1 MSNQA
6 GVRQK
11 KPPPQKKPTKVQAE
25 KGELVTESGKEE
37 PGSQEKHQERE
48 EARRVFQAGMGVGRG
63 DPPGRPRGPP

>member
-6 GVRQK
+6 GLRQK
-11 KPPPQKKPTKVQAE
+11 KPPPKKPTKVQAE
-25 KGELVTESGKEE
+25 KGELVTESGKEQ
-37 PGSQEKHQERE
+37 PGSQEKHRERE